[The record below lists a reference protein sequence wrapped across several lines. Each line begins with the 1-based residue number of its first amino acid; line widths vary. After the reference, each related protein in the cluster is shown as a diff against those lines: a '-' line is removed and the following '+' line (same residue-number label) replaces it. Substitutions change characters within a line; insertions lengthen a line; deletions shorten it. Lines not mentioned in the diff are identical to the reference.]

1 MSSRGIF
8 VFYVCANDTANMP
21 IDSTAA
27 MESGYTP
34 RKPKIPHAHSI
45 SPSSQDSIP

>member
-8 VFYVCANDTANMP
+8 GFYVCANDIANMP

-27 MESGYTP
+27 MASGQTP
-34 RKPKIPHAHSI
+34 CKPKIPHAHSI
-45 SPSSQDSIP
+45 SPSSQDPIP